1 MRLLRL
7 VRLVR
12 LMVSLSLSFE
22 LEKRLV
28 ELSTL
33 VNIEQLFVR
42 LGQNLEDRVGLLR
55 VDEILVGV

>member
-1 MRLLRL
+1 MRLVRL
-7 VRLVR
+7 LRLVR